1 MRRKIFC
8 TGGCSNPSTRLQTPP
23 SFYTL
28 GAGQSALPWY
38 PAFHERYRGVVFF
51 IALAPEVCVGFSWA
65 GSQLGVEWHTDYV
78 LPIHGGKHLVTVE
91 LTLIRAGMV
100 CCLSPKLYVGFR
112 EWLVWVGVPRVSP
125 ACLKTQDFGWMVV
138 QQRSVWVDGRM
149 DSYYLLKNAALH
161 PGVTL

>member
-1 MRRKIFC
+1 MRDI
-8 TGGCSNPSTRLQTPP
+8 
-23 SFYTL
+23 
-28 GAGQSALPWY
+28 
-38 PAFHERYRGVVFF
+38 VVLFF